1 MEQLLESLTTG
12 EIKSIDFD
20 LMIDK
25 DCYAQTSIMHAT
37 PRCKAFYCFRN
48 DDTREDGEDRLSQES
63 FHIICESLVKL
74 LKGDNNQ
81 YPAPRLKYELT
92 ITATDKSKFTFKPQS
107 GATHQVEQ
115 EIAPS
120 ATSLSATTLKAIIN
134 ILTDHI
140 AEYSI
145 LTPFHHYI

>member
-1 MEQLLESLTTG
+1 MEQLLESLSTG

-20 LMIDK
+20 LSIDK
-25 DCYAQTSIMHAT
+25 DCYAQTSIMHTT

-63 FHIICESLVKL
+63 FHIICESLGKS
-74 LKGDNNQ
+74 LKSDNNQ
-81 YPAPRLKYELT
+81 DSAPRLKYELT
-92 ITATDKSKFTFKPQS
+92 ITATDKRKFTFKPQS
-107 GATHQVEQ
+107 GAAHPMEQ

-120 ATSLSATTLKAIIN
+120 AASLSANTLKAIIN

-140 AEYSI
+140 AEYAI